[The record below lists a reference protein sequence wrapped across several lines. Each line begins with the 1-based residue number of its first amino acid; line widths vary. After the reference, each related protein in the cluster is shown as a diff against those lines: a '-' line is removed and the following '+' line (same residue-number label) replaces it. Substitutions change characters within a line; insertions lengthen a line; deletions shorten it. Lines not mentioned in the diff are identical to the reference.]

1 MRGAIGLLGLAS
13 SLTALAVPSSSRSR
27 AAITRVQPQLETDL
41 EAMGLEF
48 GDPVFIRIFKEESE
62 LEIWVQGAERFEL
75 FRTWPI
81 CDWSG
86 ALGPKLVEGDGQ
98 SPEGFY
104 YVQSSRMNPSS
115 TFHLSFNLG
124 YPNSFDR
131 SYERTGSYLMVHGNC
146 VSIGCYAM
154 TDAGIEQ
161 IWALADA
168 ALRGGQSYFRV
179 HVFPFRMTSENL
191 EGHQDSDW
199 HAFWLNL
206 KQGYDLFESTGWPPD
221 TTVSNQSYI
230 FTSGAP

>member
-1 MRGAIGLLGLAS
+1 MRGVLGMVGVLS
-13 SLTALAVPSSSRSR
+13 SVPALGVPSSSRSR
-27 AAITRVQPQLETDL
+27 AAITRVQPQLDADL
-41 EAMGLEF
+41 KAMGLEF
-48 GDPVFIRIFKEESE
+48 GDPIFIRIFKEESE
-62 LEIWVQGAERFEL
+62 LEIWVQGSERFEL

-81 CDWSG
+81 CTWSG
-86 ALGPKLVEGDGQ
+86 ELGPKLIEGDGQ

-124 YPNSFDR
+124 YPNAFDR
-131 SYERTGSYLMVHGNC
+131 SHERTGSYLMVHGNC

-154 TDAGIEQ
+154 TDAGIEE
-161 IWALADA
+161 IWALADG
-168 ALRGGQSYFRV
+168 ALGGGQNYFRV
-179 HVFPFRMTSENL
+179 HVFPFRMGSEKL
-191 EGHQDSDW
+191 ETHIDSEW

-221 TTVSNQSYI
+221 TTVSNQSYV

>member
-1 MRGAIGLLGLAS
+1 MRGVLGMVGVLS
-13 SLTALAVPSSSRSR
+13 SVPALGVPSSSRSR
-27 AAITRVQPQLETDL
+27 AAITRVQPQLDADL
-41 EAMGLEF
+41 KAMGLEF
-48 GDPVFIRIFKEESE
+48 GDPIFIRIFKEESE
-62 LEIWVQGAERFEL
+62 LEIWVQGSERFEL

-81 CDWSG
+81 CTWSG
-86 ALGPKLVEGDGQ
+86 ELGPKLIEGDGQ

-124 YPNSFDR
+124 YPNAFDR
-131 SYERTGSYLMVHGNC
+131 SHERTGSYLMVHGNC

-161 IWALADA
+161 IWALADG
-168 ALRGGQSYFRV
+168 ALRGGQNYFRV
-179 HVFPFRMTSENL
+179 HVFPFRMSAEKL
-191 EGHQDSDW
+191 ESHTDSDW

-206 KQGYDLFESTGWPPD
+206 KQGHDLFESTGWPPD
-221 TTVSNQSYI
+221 TTVSNQSYV